1 MTRPSAFSATYPKL
15 LPLWPVAAKAHLFDA
30 AGGQRLN

>member
-1 MTRPSAFSATYPKL
+1 VLTDDGLR

-30 AGGQRLN
+30 AGGHRLD